1 MKRTHKVLSILLIGI
16 IILLLFGIQV
26 NATSEVTSV
35 ENNAAEFYV
44 DSTYEEKELDFG
56 VKYRH
61 DLAYSRINDSTYSV
75 AAAYD
80 AGGESNSS
88 GPLEYGRYYTQNINV
103 LEIPTDAGVNIVSY
117 ANIRSGSWTLTSVK
131 ASISRYEQAHPDEKV
146 IAAINGDFFDIN
158 SEKNYPRTS
167 TGGTVSNGNYYKVN
181 SSWKSIGFKNDEN
194 GLSMLGNILPT
205 VSEKPILELFDE
217 NDKVIYKINIDNI
230 NEAPVDNQTSVY
242 FTFYDANHNYISETV
257 HNAYVFSGEEIVP
270 FSKTS
275 VYGYGK
281 ISEKNVD
288 ATIKSYEFAIETE
301 NQELKQQLEKATYAR
316 VQYVYLNE
324 LEGYDN
330 VIGYP
335 NNLVVDN
342 EVVKDPNYRHP
353 RTMIGTKEDGTI
365 VMMTVDGR
373 RTSKGYYGMAPIE
386 QSAAMIHYGCTNA
399 YNLDGGGSTTMVILE
414 NGEFVIKNEPSDNSP
429 RNDGNC
435 LLLTVKVPSLDIK
448 FENVTK
454 TSFDVKVDV
463 VKEIENY
470 NDLYIEIN
478 DERKKIENGHASFSS
493 LEKNT
498 AYLYKIYA
506 LVNGKYLG
514 LPITDQIYTAKE
526 KYEILGL
533 EFNEKIGNDDIEYYT
548 FKLKVNDPDKTIVNT
563 VLIINGKKYYVKDG
577 MFNVPKGLLTNMN
590 SYLVLSYDLNDQ
602 NNSITLNIKDLN
614 ATYYNASQAL
624 ESISNDCDAFFN
636 IILND

>member
-1 MKRTHKVLSILLIGI
+1 
-16 IILLLFGIQV
+16 
-26 NATSEVTSV
+26 
-35 ENNAAEFYV
+35 
-44 DSTYEEKELDFG
+44 
-56 VKYRH
+56 
-61 DLAYSRINDSTYSV
+61 
-75 AAAYD
+75 
-80 AGGESNSS
+80 
-88 GPLEYGRYYTQNINV
+88 
-103 LEIPTDAGVNIVSY
+103 
-117 ANIRSGSWTLTSVK
+117 
-131 ASISRYEQAHPDEKV
+131 
-146 IAAINGDFFDIN
+146 
-158 SEKNYPRTS
+158 
-167 TGGTVSNGNYYKVN
+167 
-181 SSWKSIGFKNDEN
+181 
-194 GLSMLGNILPT
+194 MLGNILPT

-217 NDKVIYKINIDNI
+217 NNNVIYKVDIDNI
-230 NEAPVDNQTSVY
+230 NKAPVDNQTSAY
-242 FTFYDANHNYISETV
+242 FTFYDANHSFKAEEVT
-257 HNAYVFSGEEIVP
+257 NAYVYTGDEIVP
-270 FSKTS
+270 FSTSS

-281 ISEKNVD
+281 ISAKN
-288 ATIKSYEFAIETE
+288 TSTSIKSNQFAIETE

-429 RNDGNC
+429 RSDGNC

-448 FENVTK
+448 FENVEK
-454 TSFDVKVDV
+454 TSFGVKVDV
-463 VKEIENY
+463 VQGIDKY
-470 NDLYIEIN
+470 KDLYIEIN
-478 DERKKIENGHASFSS
+478 DERKKIENGSASFSS

-498 AYLYKIYA
+498 AYIYKIYA
-506 LVNGKYLG
+506 LVNGKYIG
-514 LPITDQIYTAKE
+514 LPITGQIYTAKE
-526 KYEILGL
+526 MYEILGIT
-533 EFNEKIGNDDIEYYT
+533 FGYKISNDNTEYYT
-548 FKLKVNDPDKTIVNT
+548 FIVNINDPDKTIVNT
-563 VLIINGKKYYVKDG
+563 VLEINGKKYYVKDG
-577 MFNVPKGLLTNMN
+577 MFSVPKGLLTNLN
-590 SYLVLSYDLNDQ
+590 SSLLLTYDLNDK
-602 NNSITLNIKDLN
+602 NGRITLNIKDLN

-636 IILND
+636 IILNN